1 MIFAFALLLLQL
13 PFTGNAV
20 HSQQNDSANISI
32 PAFDC
37 IACRRQSVYTLSIS
51 RFTFNEHIRK
61 KTQNGFIMSD
71 DKDIWDDTLL
81 IKAYDDS
88 VNLARETL
96 ARRIA
101 DSTNRR
107 EENLNE
113 DEKKEEATTTSEPEL
128 DQEVTYKVGGFA
140 RATYTD
146 GLDYEG
152 TVVSIDEK
160 AETCIL
166 RYVGYENEQEI
177 FLSDLLPSWGPE
189 ARKEQILVAKQA
201 EAEQEKRTKNFK
213 KKTQAAPKPKRAA
226 AQLPPGLAVPP
237 MPLVPPMFKPGG
249 GVEGE
254 PEQDFVAM
262 LTAWYMSGYYTGLYQ
277 GRKEN
282 NKNKKA
288 SKQ

>member
-1 MIFAFALLLLQL
+1 
-13 PFTGNAV
+13 
-20 HSQQNDSANISI
+20 
-32 PAFDC
+32 
-37 IACRRQSVYTLSIS
+37 
-51 RFTFNEHIRK
+51 
-61 KTQNGFIMSD
+61 MSD
-71 DKDIWDDTLL
+71 DKNIWDDTLL

-88 VNLARETL
+88 VSLARETL

-107 EENLNE
+107 EEKLTE

-128 DQEVTYKVGGFA
+128 DQEEVTYKVGGFA

-160 AETCIL
+160 ADSCIL

-201 EAEQEKRTKNFK
+201 EAEQEKRPKHF
-213 KKTQAAPKPKRAA
+213 KKTQATPKVKRAP
-226 AQLPPGLAVPP
+226 AQLPPGLNMPP
-237 MPLVPPMFKPGG
+237 MPLVPPMFKPSG
-249 GVEGE
+249 GVDNE

-282 NKNKKA
+282 KKNKSTK
-288 SKQ
+288 

>member
-20 HSQQNDSANISI
+20 LSQQNGSTDISI
-32 PAFDC
+32 AAIDC
-37 IACRRQSVYTLSIS
+37 IAGRRQTVYTLIIS
-51 RFTFNEHIRK
+51 RLDFNKRNRK
-61 KTQNGFIMSD
+61 KRTQNGFIMSD
-71 DKDIWDDTLL
+71 DKNIWDDTLL

-88 VNLARETL
+88 VSLARETL

-107 EENLNE
+107 EEKLTE
-113 DEKKEEATTTSEPEL
+113 DEKKEEEATTTSEPEL
-128 DQEVTYKVGGFA
+128 DQEEVTYKVGGFA

-160 AETCIL
+160 AESCIL

-177 FLSDLLPSWGPE
+177 LLSDLLPSWGPE

-201 EAEQEKRTKNFK
+201 EAEQEKRPKHF
-213 KKTQAAPKPKRAA
+213 KKTQTAPKVKKAP
-226 AQLPPGLAVPP
+226 AQLPPGLNMPP
-237 MPLVPPMFKPGG
+237 MPLVPPMFKPNG
-249 GVEGE
+249 GVDNE

-277 GRKEN
+277 GRKETK
-282 NKNKKA
+282 KNKK
-288 SKQ
+288 